1 MPADRIDRGSS
12 LSAESARLQCEGK
25 GQAEFSGAIVTG
37 GHPLGAQTGHGL
49 GGEAAAASH
58 DCLSIAQTQENILPL
73 LNGGL
78 VVKDR
83 EQGI

>member
-12 LSAESARLQCEGK
+12 LTVESACLQCESK
-25 GQAEFSGAIVTG
+25 GQAEFSGAIVAG
-37 GHPLGAQTGHGL
+37 DYPLGAQTGHGL
-49 GGEAAAASH
+49 SGEAAAASH
-58 DCLSIAQTQENILPL
+58 NCLNIAQTQENILPL

-78 VVKDR
+78 VIKDR